1 MQKETTVLLICLLIL
16 FADILGAWQTI
27 NLRLNEQIF
36 SDQISVIVILTS
48 LGIFALLLL
57 WINYVLVRK
66 IIGKQL
72 S

>member
-1 MQKETTVLLICLLIL
+1 MQKETTVLSVCLLIL
-16 FADILGAWQTI
+16 LADILGVWQTI

-36 SDQISVIVILTS
+36 LDQFSLVVILTS

-57 WINYVLVRK
+57 WINYTLVRK
-66 IIGKQL
+66 IIGRQL